1 MEALAKFFELLKIP
15 IEYRIGGFIVSAAIV
30 FAPDTLLTSLGV
42 LQYREK
48 GKPYFWLL
56 FVLVSVSLIAAVVG
70 VVKFKA
76 QDYLLLRSRKKRLT
90 LLTANEKNIL
100 RRYIE
105 GETRS
110 LYLDIGSP
118 LVQGLADED
127 IIYRST
133 TISSPMHGFGAFG
146 FNIQPW
152 AWEYLNEH
160 RELLK

>member
-1 MEALAKFFELLKIP
+1 MEALSKLFELLKIP
-15 IEYRIGGFIVSAAIV
+15 IEHRIGAFVVSAAIV
-30 FAPDTLLTSLGV
+30 LLPDKWLTAAGV

-56 FVLVSVSLIAAVVG
+56 FILVTISLIAAIVG
-70 VVKFKA
+70 VIKFKI
-76 QDYLLLRSRKKRLT
+76 QGYCFKRSSQKRLLLLT
-90 LLTANEKNIL
+90 TDEKNVL

-118 LVQGLADED
+118 LVQGLVDEK

-133 TISSPMHGFGAFG
+133 NISSPMHGFGAFG

-152 AWEYLNEH
+152 AWEYLNDH
-160 RELLK
+160 RDLLK